1 MNGESGLLRAVSE
14 KPDVIFL
21 DLRMPDMLGTEVLA
35 RLKRD
40 PATAR
45 IPVIIATSQ
54 IIAPDERE
62 RLEAHAVAVLGKGR
76 LGENDGPDQIRQ
88 VLRAANIAV

>member
-1 MNGESGLLRAVSE
+1 MDSLRAVSE
-14 KPDVIFL
+14 SPDVIFL

-40 PATAR
+40 PATAA

-54 IIAPDERE
+54 IIAPTERE
-62 RLEAHAVAVLGKGR
+62 RRSTHAAAVLGKGR
-76 LGENDGPDQIRQ
+76 LGEEEGRDEIRR
-88 VLRAANIAV
+88 VLRAANIVNV

>member
-1 MNGESGLLRAVSE
+1 
-14 KPDVIFL
+14 VILL

-40 PATAR
+40 PSTAG

-54 IIAPDERE
+54 IIADDEQQ
-62 RLEAHAVAVLGKGR
+62 RLASHAAAVLGKGR
-76 LGENDGPDQIRQ
+76 LGVEAGDDDLRRA
-88 VLRAANIAV
+88 LRAANVNI